1 MVISNGNVN
10 FQFKMTEDTEW
21 QTFCEPLEYFKKV
34 DFTDTETL
42 SEEIHEIIYAM
53 DDRAYEDR
61 DNLQYS
67 VNNFWHNVVLVCHN
81 ALYQQKSEQDHLMFD
96 DF

>member
-1 MVISNGNVN
+1 MVIQNGQVT
-10 FQFKMTEDTEW
+10 FQFKMKEDSEW
-21 QTFCEPLEYFKKV
+21 QTFCEPLKDFKKV
-34 DFTDTETL
+34 DLTDTETL

-67 VNNFWHNVVLVCHN
+67 VNDFWDNIVLVCHE
-81 ALYQQKSEQDHLMFD
+81 ALYQRKFEEEYLLFD